1 MTNCFYI
8 LNTKSYHG
16 DIRRTG
22 ASHNENR
29 QDSKLQFTKRVN
41 LKCYYKREKLV
52 IIWGDE
58 YVN

>member
-29 QDSKLQFTKRVN
+29 QDSKLQFTKKVQITN
-41 LKCYYKREKLV
+41 EY
-52 IIWGDE
+52 IIN
-58 YVN
+58 VQLH